1 MDKDELVEKISNDIS
16 NGEKIKKLMSKYKV
30 SLNDIVNSMSD
41 SGVWVYSDEP
51 LFEICSIID
60 EKIGT
65 KKFMDMLIST
75 ISSKELL
82 VLLECITHEESL

>member
-1 MDKDELVEKISNDIS
+1 MDRDTLIEKISNDIS
-16 NGEKIKKLMSKYKV
+16 NGEKIKKLMTKYKV
-30 SLNDIVNSMSD
+30 SLHDILNYMND

-51 LFEICSIID
+51 LFEICSLIE

-65 KKFMDMLIST
+65 KKFMDMIIST

-82 VLLECITHEESL
+82 LSLGYIAHEESL